1 MDDRVV
7 DFNEIKNKVRDKDV
21 DKFESYIYDLYYS
34 VATGSMTMADFTK
47 KVTAYMNDNN
57 ISQEKFF
64 NIQKEML
71 KRYGFDLGD
80 IEEQM
85 KNFGMNIGM
94 PNMTPSEDNYE
105 TFRKNISFQEKYKG
119 QISAK
124 NISICT
130 IKNNL
135 NNLEIFLNEK
145 ELIVKSDKKVNF
157 KDLELNDFI
166 CSYKK
171 TLNDDKIKVRVCDS
185 ETTYEY

>member
-7 DFNEIKNKVRDKDV
+7 DFNELKNKVRDKDV

-34 VATGSMTMADFTK
+34 VATGSMSMADFTK
-47 KVTAYMNDNN
+47 KVTQYMNDNN

-80 IEEQM
+80 IEQQM
-85 KNFGMNIGM
+85 KGFGMNMGM
-94 PNMTPSEDNYE
+94 ANMMLPEGDYE
-105 TFRKNISFQEKYKG
+105 TFRKNIGFQEKYKG
-119 QISAK
+119 QLSTK
-124 NISICT
+124 NMSICT
-130 IKNNL
+130 IKNDL
-135 NNLEIFLNEK
+135 NDLEIFLYEK

-171 TLNDDKIKVRVCDS
+171 TLNNDKIKVRVCDS

>member
-7 DFNEIKNKVRDKDV
+7 DFNELKNKVRDKDV

-34 VATGSMTMADFTK
+34 VATGGMTMGDFTK
-47 KVTAYMNDNN
+47 RVTEYMNDNN

-71 KRYGFDLGD
+71 KRYGFDLGN

-85 KNFGMNIGM
+85 KGFNMGMGM
-94 PNMTPSEDNYE
+94 PNNVAQDNYE
-105 TFRKNISFQEKYKG
+105 QFRKNASFQEKYKC
-119 QISAK
+119 QISLK
-124 NISICT
+124 NLSVCT
-130 IKNNL
+130 IKNDL

-145 ELIVKSDKKVNF
+145 ELIIKSDKKVNF
-157 KDLELNDFI
+157 NDLELNDFI

-171 TLNDDKIKVRVCDS
+171 TLDNDKIKVRVCDS

>member
-7 DFNEIKNKVRDKDV
+7 DFNELKNKVRDKDV

-34 VATGSMTMADFTK
+34 VATGSMTMIDFTK
-47 KVTAYMNDNN
+47 KVNQYMNDNN

-80 IEEQM
+80 IEQQM
-85 KNFGMNIGM
+85 KGFNMGI
-94 PNMTPSEDNYE
+94 PNMNMMPSEENYE
-105 TFRKNISFQEKYKG
+105 AFRKNMSFQEKYKG
-119 QISAK
+119 QISIK
-124 NISICT
+124 NINVCT
-130 IKNNL
+130 IKNDL

-145 ELIVKSDKKVNF
+145 ELIIKSDKKVNF

-171 TLNDDKIKVRVCDS
+171 TVNNDKIQVRVCDN

>member
-7 DFNEIKNKVRDKDV
+7 DFNELKNKVRDKDI

-34 VATGSMTMADFTK
+34 VATGGMSMADFTK
-47 KVTAYMNDNN
+47 KVTEYMNNNN

-80 IEEQM
+80 IEQQM
-85 KNFGMNIGM
+85 KGFGMNMGI
-94 PNMTPSEDNYE
+94 PNMMPSEESYE
-105 TFRKNISFQEKYKG
+105 IFRKNIGFQEKYKN
-119 QISAK
+119 QLNIK
-124 NISICT
+124 NINVCK
-130 IKNNL
+130 IKNDL
-135 NNLEIFLNEK
+135 NDLEIFLNEK
-145 ELIVKSDKKVNF
+145 ELIIKSNKKVNF

-171 TLNDDKIKVRVCDS
+171 TLDDDKIKVRVCDS

>member
-7 DFNEIKNKVRDKDV
+7 DFNELKNKVRDKDV

-34 VATGSMTMADFTK
+34 VATGSMTMGDFTK
-47 KVTAYMNDNN
+47 RVTEYMNDNN

-71 KRYGFDLGD
+71 KRYGFDLGN

-85 KNFGMNIGM
+85 KGFNMGMGM
-94 PNMTPSEDNYE
+94 PNAAPQDNYE
-105 TFRKNISFQEKYKG
+105 QFRKNSSFQEKYKG
-119 QISAK
+119 QLTIK
-124 NISICT
+124 NLSVCT
-130 IKNNL
+130 IKNDL
-135 NNLEIFLNEK
+135 NELEIFLNEK
-145 ELIVKSDKKVNF
+145 ELIIKSNKKVNF

-171 TLNDDKIKVRVCDS
+171 TLDNDKIKVKVCDS